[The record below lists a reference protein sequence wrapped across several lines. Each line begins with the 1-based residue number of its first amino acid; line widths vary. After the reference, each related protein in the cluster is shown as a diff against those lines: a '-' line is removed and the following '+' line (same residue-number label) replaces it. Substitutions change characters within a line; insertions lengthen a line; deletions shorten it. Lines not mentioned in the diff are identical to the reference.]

1 MPPRAAADALQ
12 PQRAPLQ
19 LQRAP
24 LQAQRAP
31 LQAQGVPMQP
41 QLAPLE
47 PQAPARPVKKLSP
60 IDGTIQWVVKGDT
73 NDEAARAWGASSGMG
88 KYTPSVPQAR
98 DALRAE
104 GRASG
109 TRGHGFAFEHRG
121 GPPARP
127 AVSARPRSRSAQ
139 FGDEV

>member
-1 MPPRAAADALQ
+1 MENPLASAGRWDRELQPPLPQQQQTQQQALQ
-12 PQRAPLQ
+12 QQNVR
-19 LQRAP
+19 
-24 LQAQRAP
+24 
-31 LQAQGVPMQP
+31 
-41 QLAPLE
+41 

-127 AVSARPRSRSAQ
+127 AVSARARSRSAQ